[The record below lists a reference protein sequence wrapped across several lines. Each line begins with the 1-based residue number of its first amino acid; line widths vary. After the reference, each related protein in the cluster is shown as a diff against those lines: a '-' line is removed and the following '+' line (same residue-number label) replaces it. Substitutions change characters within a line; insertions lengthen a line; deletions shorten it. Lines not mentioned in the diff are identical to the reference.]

1 MYLESDSAIKIIFLF
16 FYAAIS
22 TYFVSFSFQLKQSFL
37 LGMTIALTILLEF
50 YLTKTIFSFWSIL
63 AILIAFFYIK
73 SKFKLI
79 FLSLV
84 LVIIAL
90 ISSEVFIPHFFYLE
104 IIPWRNISSESG
116 VVATINQLRGQESN
130 DFLAKIL
137 FNKSLYIYT
146 FLGNIL
152 KGFDFTN
159 LSNNLFFANA
169 VFLFIGIYKYFKS
182 FFKKEKLPIY
192 WFIAGILPVGILRSE
207 LKEPFIFLM
216 PVILYFTLLGIGK
229 NKILLLTYLLLLL
242 LSLSTLV
249 LRNI

>member
-1 MYLESDSAIKIIFLF
+1 MYLESNSVLKIIFLF
-16 FYAAIS
+16 LYAAIS
-22 TYFVSFSFQLKQSFL
+22 AYFVSFKLKQSFL
-37 LGMTIALTILLEF
+37 LGITIALTILLEF

-73 SKFKLI
+73 FKFKLI

-84 LVIIAL
+84 LIILAL
-90 ISSEVFIPHFFYLE
+90 ISSKVFIPHFFYLE

-152 KGFDFTN
+152 KGFDLTN

-182 FFKKEKLPIY
+182 FFKKERLPIY
-192 WFIAGILPVGILRSE
+192 WLLAGILPMGILRSD
-207 LKEPFIFLM
+207 LKEHFIFLT
-216 PVILYFTLLGIGK
+216 PIFLYFILLGIGK
-229 NKILLLTYLLLLL
+229 DKKIILIYLLTLLLG
-242 LSLSTLV
+242 LSKTLI
-249 LRNI
+249 LNF